1 MWVQKNWVKINF
13 ESGLKNFWF
22 QKIIGPN
29 DLLGPNRFK
38 PKKILG
44 PKSLVKIGPI
54 TADISLVLTHQ
65 GEFSLVA
72 SIKVKFL
79 ASVTKNVVLSF

>member
-1 MWVQKNWVKINF
+1 MGNNKEQTR
-13 ESGLKNFWF
+13 E
-22 QKIIGPN
+22 IIVL
-29 DLLGPNRFK
+29 D
-38 PKKILG
+38 ILR
-44 PKSLVKIGPI
+44 LVD
-54 TADISLVLTHQ
+54 TDIVDTLVLRHQ